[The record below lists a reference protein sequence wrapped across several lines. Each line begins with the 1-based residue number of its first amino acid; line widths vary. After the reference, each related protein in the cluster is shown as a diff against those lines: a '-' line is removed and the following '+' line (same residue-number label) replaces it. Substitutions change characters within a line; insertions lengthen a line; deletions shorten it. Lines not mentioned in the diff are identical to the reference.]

1 MEDYQAMSGHL
12 EDDGLD
18 WTVHLDDESGK
29 YFLYNNVTNETK
41 WATAEGPNFGVIR

>member
-1 MEDYQAMSGHL
+1 MVRRGDQDGRLSVLSGHL

-29 YFLYNNVTNETK
+29 YFCT
-41 WATAEGPNFGVIR
+41 IR